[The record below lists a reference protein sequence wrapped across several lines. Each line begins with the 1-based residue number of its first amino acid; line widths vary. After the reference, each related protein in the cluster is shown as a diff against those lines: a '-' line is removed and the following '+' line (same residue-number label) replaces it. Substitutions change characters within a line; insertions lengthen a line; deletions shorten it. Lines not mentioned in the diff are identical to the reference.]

1 MSKDDAP
8 STHFRL
14 SIVMLWISLQICVQT
29 LIHCCASCL
38 TKTAPPL
45 DDIAVSQF
53 FKRARMDLNQ
63 VPNIDFHWA
72 EETLCTPKF
81 NWGQININSQ
91 SKVGEAEGGSIN
103 GVRSTLIY

>member
-29 LIHCCASCL
+29 LIHDCAGCL
-38 TKTAPPL
+38 TKSAASL

-53 FKRARMDLNQ
+53 FKRARMAQMPSRGPMLSQGN
-63 VPNIDFHWA
+63 
-72 EETLCTPKF
+72 KF
-81 NWGQININSQ
+81 SLSNLRQFS
-91 SKVGEAEGGSIN
+91 SF
-103 GVRSTLIY
+103 L